1 MRKDR
6 LNFWKMRRS
15 DYLCSKENHID
26 EGTNHISIW
35 KSKTKSVIHK
45 ESLLEIASEVQI
57 FQWRKEEAVLTMR
70 SAASAGQH
78 LGLLLLGICPLVWDA
93 WRYITQHQHGEL
105 G

>member
-1 MRKDR
+1 MKGQITFLSGRAK
-6 LNFWKMRRS
+6 LS
-15 DYLCSKENHID
+15 QSY
-26 EGTNHISIW
+26 
-35 KSKTKSVIHK
+35 TKN
-45 ESLLEIASEVQI
+45 LLEIASEVQI

>member
-35 KSKTKSVIHK
+35 TSKTKSVIHK
-45 ESLLEIASEVQI
+45 ESLGDCLRSSNLSVEEGRGCTDHEISS
-57 FQWRKEEAVLTMR
+57 LSR
-70 SAASAGQH
+70 SALGAASPGNLSSC
-78 LGLLLLGICPLVWDA
+78 LGCLEVYNTAPA
-93 WRYITQHQHGEL
+93 W
-105 G
+105 